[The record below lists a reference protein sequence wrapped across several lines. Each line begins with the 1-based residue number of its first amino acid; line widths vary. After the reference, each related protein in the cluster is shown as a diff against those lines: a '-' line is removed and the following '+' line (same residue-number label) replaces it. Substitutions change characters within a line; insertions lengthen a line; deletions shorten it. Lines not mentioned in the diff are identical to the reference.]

1 LTDRISLG
9 KRLLR
14 ARYWLYA
21 LAVVALLVFRLI
33 PSLRSR
39 AAGPLSLRASASTGL
54 TISGLD
60 TAPELIPKLVSF
72 YQALYPK
79 LRLETR
85 PGGTIRAVE
94 DLLNRRAD
102 VAFLS
107 RPLAAAEDS
116 VVRAVHDSLLIFPVA
131 LSGTLVL
138 ANRAAAIDSL
148 SVGALR
154 RVLAGGR
161 PDRFGLAGSGP
172 VRVFVPDPAL
182 GLWGA
187 VTEQLG
193 IPDVAAANVGWVAD
207 DRAVARAVAG
217 DAGALGLV
225 SSLALDSTGAPGC
238 RAVRVTAE
246 PGTAAAT
253 PSGDAI
259 SGGDYPLYHRLYV
272 ACHARDGAAAFGFVS
287 YMYGEQGQ
295 ALVRQV
301 GFLPAREIAR
311 EIQLAQR
318 PVGMAR

>member
-1 LTDRISLG
+1 LTNGVSLG

-21 LAVVALLVFRLI
+21 LAVIALLVFRLV
-33 PSLRSR
+33 PGLRSR
-39 AAGPLSLRASASTGL
+39 VPGSMSLRAPKQNAL
-54 TISGLD
+54 TVAGLD
-60 TAPELIPKLVSF
+60 TAPELIPRLVGF
-72 YQALYPK
+72 YQTLYPK

-85 PGGTIRAVE
+85 PGGTVRAVE

-107 RPLAAAEDS
+107 RPLSAPEDS
-116 VVRAVHDSLLIFPVA
+116 VVRAVRDSLIIFPVA

-138 ANRAAAIDSL
+138 ANRAARIDSL

-154 RVLAGGR
+154 AVLAGGR
-161 PDRFGLAGSGP
+161 PAELGLPGSGP
-172 VRVFVPDPAL
+172 VRVFVPDPDL

-187 VTEQLG
+187 LTDQLG
-193 IPDVAAANVGWVAD
+193 ISDVAAGNVGWVAD
-207 DRAVARAVAG
+207 DRAVVQTVAG
-217 DAGALGLV
+217 EAGALGLV

-238 RAVRVTAE
+238 RTVRVTAE

-259 SGGDYPLYHRLYV
+259 TGGDYPLYHRLYV
-272 ACHARDGAAAFGFVS
+272 ACHARGSAAAFGFVS

-318 PVGMAR
+318 PVGMSR